1 MAQLLPSP
9 ITTVP
14 ASRLVFNAPFDVERP
29 YKLVIRNVGRRK
41 VAWALGLSNK
51 IENNFRIDD
60 NCGVIDKPQQQ
71 ATIKI
76 RLNAGMEPK
85 HRKRFGSFG

>member
-51 IENNFRIDD
+51 IENNFRIEQDS
-60 NCGVIDKPQQQ
+60 GIIEPQQQ
-71 ATIKI
+71 TTIKI

-85 HRKRFGSFG
+85 HSKRFGSFG